1 MKDLLVK
8 YSLSE
13 IALFVFLLLVAVK
26 EMLQL
31 FDWFWNRV
39 KRTYDKHRQSDEIE
53 GTVADL
59 NESYEDALHKVN
71 QSFDVIN
78 EKIKMLIESD
88 KEDIKSFLTSQHH
101 HFVTR
106 MGGLM
111 IIPWNVLKT
120 GSQFMR
126 KSTET
131 LL

>member
-53 GTVADL
+53 GTVVDL

-101 HFVTR
+101 HFV
-106 MGGLM
+106 
-111 IIPWNVLKT
+111 
-120 GSQFMR
+120 
-126 KSTET
+126 
-131 LL
+131 